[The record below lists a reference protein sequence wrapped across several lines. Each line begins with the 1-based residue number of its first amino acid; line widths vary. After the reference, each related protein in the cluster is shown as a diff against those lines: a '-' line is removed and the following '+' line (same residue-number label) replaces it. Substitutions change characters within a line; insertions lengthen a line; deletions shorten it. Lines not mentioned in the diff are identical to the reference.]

1 VSNAP
6 VVLGLDFGGTKTAAA
21 VCDTSGARLGAAVVT
36 SLAEQG
42 AQASFDHGIQTA
54 RDLLATE
61 AAGAPIAAVGVA
73 TFGVPS
79 DDGVALAPAIDGW
92 EALPIG
98 RALRDA
104 FPGVPVRLANDVKAA
119 ATAEVRW
126 GVLAGADPALYLNLG
141 TGLAAAVVSNGEV
154 LTGYH
159 GAAGEIGYN
168 VRDRAD
174 LPAPQIRLEDMVSG
188 RALQQRALRTAAEV
202 FTMADTDDDL
212 DGLITDF
219 VDELAFHVVN
229 LAILIDPQR
238 IAVGGGLT
246 RSWHRIGPRLGA
258 TLRAAVPYPP
268 SLMLGRF
275 PHDAPLLG
283 AVALAVDAVT
293 GLSRRQPVLAPDVPH
308 PDGQPGSGT
317 GAGHSPAITSTRN
330 LA

>member
-1 VSNAP
+1 MSVAP
-6 VVLGLDFGGTKTAAA
+6 VVLGLDFGGTKTAVA
-21 VCDTSGARLGAAVVT
+21 VSDLAGRKLASAVVA

-42 AQASFDHGIQTA
+42 ARASFDHGVQTA
-54 RDLLATE
+54 RDLLARE

-92 EALPIG
+92 ETLPMG
-98 RALRDA
+98 RELRAA

-119 ATAEVRW
+119 AAAEVRW
-126 GVLAGADPALYLNLG
+126 GALASADPALYLNLG
-141 TGLAAAVVSNGEV
+141 TGLAVAVVWGGQV

-159 GAAGEIGYN
+159 GAAGEIGYS

-174 LPAPQIRLEDMVSG
+174 LPTPRTRLEDVVSG
-188 RALQQRALRTAAEV
+188 RALQQRSLRTAAEV
-202 FTMADTDDDL
+202 FAAADTDHDL
-212 DGLITDF
+212 DALVTEF

-246 RSWHRIGPRLGA
+246 RSWHQIGPRLA
-258 TLRAAVPYPP
+258 AALRAAVPYPP
-268 SLMLGRF
+268 SLVLGRY

-283 AVALAVDAVT
+283 AVALAVDAAT
-293 GLSRRQPVLAPDVPH
+293 GLARQHPVLASDI
-308 PDGQPGSGT
+308 T
-317 GAGHSPAITSTRN
+317 GADHSPATTSTSN